1 MEECKVKSLSLEPM
15 LAFITT
21 DGSKR
26 MQVPIIEDEHLITP
40 GINGMT
46 QDGVIDMHKYYLNQI
61 KECVKENTAHFDGV
75 YNLGSITDIQAVNY
89 TGVHIG
95 NIINVAWWLAYDYNY
110 EYEDKELYLY
120 LSGDDIAMVSYIDED
135 GDDHWTIAS
144 FEDGKYTK
152 IFNNEK
158 HDETI
163 DLENVV
169 SFIKIDSMLAKCMLQ
184 LTIGNGVWTPFPE
197 E

>member
-1 MEECKVKSLSLEPM
+1 MTEYKVKSLSLEPM

-21 DGSKR
+21 DTSRR

-40 GINGMT
+40 GINGMS
-46 QDGVIDMHKYYLNQI
+46 QDGVINMHKYYLGEI
-61 KECVKENTAHFDGV
+61 KEHLKESSMQHDGI
-75 YNLGSITDIQAVNY
+75 YDFSTSTDMKVANY
-89 TGVHIG
+89 TGIHIG

-144 FEDGKYTK
+144 FENGKYTK
-152 IFNNEK
+152 IFNNEQ

-163 DLENVV
+163 DLDKVV
-169 SFIKIDSMLAKCMLQ
+169 SFIKIDSLLAKCMLQ